1 MSDATS
7 LKDRITEDMKSAMRA
22 GDKLRLGTIRLIL
35 AAIKQ
40 LEVDQRITL
49 SDTQCLVVLEK
60 MLKQRRD
67 SLSQFEAA
75 GRHELAAQ
83 ETYEINLIQNYLP
96 TQISEVELTQIIDQA
111 ISTTNAKDIK
121 DMAKVMS
128 IIKPQVQGRADM
140 GAVSALIKGRLS
152 SN

>member
-22 GDKLRLGTIRLIL
+22 GDKPRLGTIRLIL